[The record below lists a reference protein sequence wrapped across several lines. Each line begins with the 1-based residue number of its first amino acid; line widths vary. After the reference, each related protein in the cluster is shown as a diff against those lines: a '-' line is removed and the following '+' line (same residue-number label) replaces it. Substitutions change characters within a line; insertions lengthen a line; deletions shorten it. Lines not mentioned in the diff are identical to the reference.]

1 MTTTSTSRRT
11 GERRNEPPVLEVRD
25 LDVSFWVNGLWFP
38 AVDKAAFDLHAGEAL
53 AIVGESGSGKS
64 TIALAL
70 MGLLPKNASV
80 RGSIRLSGLEIV
92 GLDERGL
99 RSIRGRV
106 VSMIFQE
113 PMTALNPV
121 YTVGFQIAEMLR
133 SHQSMS
139 PRAARRRAIEL
150 LELVEIPEPERR
162 VDSLPA
168 PAVGRTAPAGD
179 DRPGAGA
186 RSRPARRRRAN
197 DGARRHRAGRDPQA
211 DPRSPRPHRRRHPP
225 DHP

>member
-1 MTTTSTSRRT
+1 
-11 GERRNEPPVLEVRD
+11 
-25 LDVSFWVNGLWFP
+25 
-38 AVDKAAFDLHAGEAL
+38 
-53 AIVGESGSGKS
+53 
-64 TIALAL
+64 

-139 PRAARRRAIEL
+139 PR
-150 LELVEIPEPERR
+150 
-162 VDSLPA
+162 
-168 PAVGRTAPAGD
+168 
-179 DRPGAGA
+179 RPGGGRSNCSIWS
-186 RSRPARRRRAN
+186 RSRSRSDVSTPTRTSC
-197 DGARRHRAGRDPQA
+197 RAGSASGR
-211 DPRSPRPHRRRHPP
+211 
-225 DHP
+225 